1 MKTLLLL
8 FIGLISLNSALA
20 QEASLHYKME
30 AKNMIH
36 EGIEKSF
43 IILAVT
49 NNSDKELN
57 HQGYGFTA
65 ESFSSTDTK
74 GKKLKDSAWVSG
86 LRREKRKEKSIIIPA
101 NGKILVM
108 YSLDQLF
115 KLSTNKK
122 ITVVCGLSKN
132 LKIEIE
138 KPK

>member
-1 MKTLLLL
+1 MKKLLIL

-20 QEASLHYKME
+20 QETSLHYKIE

-36 EGIEKSF
+36 EGVEKSF
-43 IILAVT
+43 IVLAVT

-65 ESFSSTDTK
+65 ENFSATDGK
-74 GKKLKDSAWVSG
+74 GKRLKDSTWVSG
-86 LRREKRKEKSIIIPA
+86 LKPEKRHEKTIIVPA
-101 NGKILVM
+101 KGTVFIM
-108 YSLDQLF
+108 YSLKQLF
-115 KLSTNKK
+115 KLNTNEK